1 MNTDLHREVYPRL
14 LNDFSFKEG
23 KEFLRQGVC
32 PDCGKKELYTSAE
45 HPWVLRCG
53 RLNKC
58 GAEIHIKELYQD
70 LFESW
75 SDRYQPTP
83 QNPNAAADAYLR
95 DARGFD
101 ISSLSGW
108 YSQQSYYNSK
118 IDAGTATVRF
128 NLANGSYWERLI
140 DRPSRFGKM
149 KANFHGPYQGL
160 WWVPPA
166 IDFSGLTSK
175 DELWLTEGIFDAI
188 ALHQNGVNSVSL
200 MTCNNYPEHALR
212 ELSEL
217 LPENGR
223 PTLVFALDD
232 GLAGEKYTKKF
243 VKRAKEDGWKATA
256 AQPPKGK
263 LKLDWNE
270 LHQRD
275 RLNKKD
281 LETYRYYGKLLIASS
296 PTEKAMLVHG
306 HTGMNEFDLV
316 FDNRLYWFKL
326 DFDRYMKAFN
336 HIADTT
342 PEEEGLTEEDIKI
355 KALQESGTIKEI
367 CSCNPQALYFQANEL
382 TDESWYYF
390 RVNFPHDGMA
400 IKNTFTGGQISAAA
414 EFKKR
419 LLSIAPG
426 AVWTGTGGQLD
437 SFVKR
442 QIFNIKRVQT
452 VDFVGYSKEYQA
464 YVFNDLAIKNG
475 VMHRLNE
482 EDFFDVGK
490 LSIKSLNHSVSL
502 QINSELKQLNN
513 NWPRMLWTAFGAKGF
528 IALSFWFGSFF
539 AEQIRDKQK
548 SYPFL
553 EIVGEP
559 GSGKSTLIEFMWK
572 LSGRRDYEGFDP
584 SKSTLA
590 ARARNF
596 AQVSNM
602 PVVLIEGDRGQEG
615 KDSKKGGFDWDE
627 LKTAYNGRSV
637 RARGLRNSG
646 NETYEPPFRGA
657 IVIAQNAEV
666 NASEAVLQRIIHLY
680 TDRSSQNTRTK
691 AAAEELE
698 RIPTEYVSGFI
709 LKAAMAER
717 DVMSCFEAKFIA
729 YEKQLTEH
737 PELRNVRIIKNHA
750 QLMAL
755 VDCLAIVA
763 DINAEQQEETRA
775 ELVSMAIARQLA
787 VNADHPM
794 VQEFWDVFDYLDG
807 GDSPELNHSRDDN
820 LIAVNLNHFIQIAAD
835 RRQQIPPIT
844 ELKRVLK
851 TSRYRK
857 FLEIRTVNSQ
867 VNDWY
872 NKKYPMAE
880 RRPLTVKCWV
890 FQRES

>member
-32 PDCGKKELYTSAE
+32 PECGKKELYTNAE
-45 HPWVLRCG
+45 QPWILRCG

-58 GAEIHIKELYQD
+58 GAEIHIKELYPE

-83 QNPNAAADAYLR
+83 QNPNAAADAYMR

-101 ISSLSGW
+101 ITHIMGW
-108 YSQQSYYNSK
+108 YSQQSYYNPR
-118 IDAGTATVRF
+118 IDQGTATIRF
-128 NLANGSYWERLI
+128 NLPNGAFWERLI

-149 KANFHGPYQGL
+149 KANFSGSYQGM
-160 WWVPPA
+160 WWIPPS
-166 IDFSGLTSK
+166 INLESLTAK

-188 ALHQNGVNSVSL
+188 SLLQNGVKSASL
-200 MTCNNYPEHALR
+200 MTCNNYPEQALKQ
-212 ELSEL
+212 LIDL
-217 LPENGR
+217 LPENNR

-243 VKRAKEDGWKATA
+243 VKRAREDGWKATA

-263 LKLDWNE
+263 AKLDWNE
-270 LHQRD
+270 LHQRE
-275 RLNKKD
+275 RLSKKD
-281 LETYRYYGKLLIASS
+281 LDTYRYYGKLLIASS
-296 PTEKAMLVHG
+296 PTEKAMLIHN
-306 HTGMNEFDLV
+306 HTTMNEFDLV

-336 HIADTT
+336 HIADTMA
-342 PEEEGLTEEDIKI
+342 EDENLSEEDIKI

-367 CSCNPQALYFQANEL
+367 CSCNPQALYYQANEL

-390 RVNFPHDGMA
+390 RVNFPHDGA
-400 IKNTFTGGQISAAA
+400 AVKNTFTGGQIAAAA

-419 LLSIAPG
+419 LLAIAPG

-437 SFVKR
+437 SFIKR

-452 VDFVGYSKEYQA
+452 VDFIGYSKEHQT
-464 YVFNDLAIKNG
+464 YVFNDVAVKNG
-475 VMHRLNE
+475 VMYRLNE

-490 LSIKSLNHSVSL
+490 LSVKSLNQSVSL
-502 QINSELKQLNN
+502 QVNSELKQLNK
-513 NWPRMLWTAFGAKGF
+513 NWSRTLWTAFSAKGF
-528 IALSFWFGSFF
+528 IALSFWFGSFY
-539 AEQIRDKQK
+539 AEQIREKQK
-548 SYPFL
+548 SYPFM

-596 AQVSNM
+596 AQVSNL

-615 KDSKKGGFDWDE
+615 KDAKKGGFDWDE

-680 TDRSSQNTRTK
+680 TDRSSQNAKTK

-698 RIPTEYVSGFI
+698 RMPTESVSGFI
-709 LKAAMAER
+709 LQAALAEKEVMAQF
-717 DVMSCFEAKFIA
+717 DIKFA
-729 YEKQLTEH
+729 MYEQQLTNH
-737 PELRNVRIIKNHA
+737 PDLRNVRIIKNHA

-755 VDCLAIVA
+755 VDCLSVVA
-763 DINAEQQEETRA
+763 DINAEQQEETRG
-775 ELVSMAIARQLA
+775 ELIKMAIERQLA

-807 GDSPELNHSRDDN
+807 GDTPELNHSRDN
-820 LIAVNLNHFIQIAAD
+820 ELIAVNLNHFIQIAAD

-857 FLEIRTVNSQ
+857 FVDIRTVNSQ
-867 VNDWY
+867 VNDWF
-872 NKKYPMAE
+872 NKKYPGAE